1 MDNHKKDV
9 ANNIIALAGM
19 RAKDDPQ
26 QLDSEIFKSYFR
38 KTLAPAFKA
47 EYGFS
52 IRYGSFKSIVLQ
64 ASKALDLP

>member
-26 QLDSEIFKSYFR
+26 QLDSEIFKAYFV
-38 KTLAPAFKA
+38 KTLAPAFKDA
-47 EYGFS
+47 YVVG
-52 IRYGSFKSIVLQ
+52 IKYDSFDRIIAQAKKVLT
-64 ASKALDLP
+64 